1 MVPVSEEFPMRT
13 HTNPNPRLM
22 SFISLR
28 EVSKAL
34 GARSRKELLKDLRSL
49 TPQERRDVADLVKQE
64 GSR

>member
-1 MVPVSEEFPMRT
+1 MRT